1 MAPVEVKQEDLDNM
15 TKALLH
21 DVEPIKAVI
30 ADLISS
36 MISKARRTGLTDTT
50 QSLKGYPS
58 IVSSKQS

>member
-30 ADLISS
+30 ADLISK
-36 MISKARRTGLTDTT
+36 MISNARRTGLTDTT
-50 QSLKGYPS
+50 QS
-58 IVSSKQS
+58 I